1 MSYLIN
7 DELIWILTPK
17 CASYSIENAL
27 KNSNLK
33 IENFNPPST
42 IFKEKHNHYN
52 LQKSFTRFGKKE
64 TICITRDWFS
74 KWLSALDF
82 IFTQIE
88 FNTIYEPII
97 KWEDIDNNYI
107 YKLFDD
113 KFINDLHSNIDE
125 YVDNCFIKL
134 LKPNY
139 LLSDIYTNEDFINKK
154 RQVVTI
160 VSNKFWM
167 NNQRCTYE
175 FDIKELDKFVDFIEN
190 KFGEKL
196 ILNFDNVSSHRPN
209 KIIKNDEFKNWVWD
223 KFEKPFEKNN
233 NFI

>member
-97 KWEDIDNNYI
+97 KWEDIYNNYI

-113 KFINDLHSNIDE
+113 KFINELHSNIDE

-196 ILNFDNVSSHRPN
+196 ILNFDNV
-209 KIIKNDEFKNWVWD
+209 
-223 KFEKPFEKNN
+223 
-233 NFI
+233 